1 MKKELFAG
9 LVLLVML
16 AALLLN
22 INQMNSLSDKII
34 ESVQKTSQNAADDDW
49 ESAAQN
55 AEKALADWL
64 EKDAYTHIVLR
75 HAEIDSITDSLY
87 DLLEAIYNEEDGSVK
102 SISRKTIT
110 NLQSVSDIERIRLG
124 SIF

>member
-75 HAEIDSITDSLY
+75 HAEIDSITDSRC
-87 DLLEAIYNEEDGSVK
+87 V
-102 SISRKTIT
+102 
-110 NLQSVSDIERIRLG
+110 
-124 SIF
+124 